1 VPDVQ
6 HPLFEIE
13 LESYGS
19 TLFVRL
25 IGEFDL
31 ASHDQFERAVD
42 GHDGSPPRA
51 IVLDLQGLTFID
63 STGLR
68 VIVALWERSLQ
79 EGFDFAIVPGSTQ
92 VQRAFALTGLDGV
105 LPMAEEITP

>member
-42 GHDGSPPRA
+42 GHDGPPRA